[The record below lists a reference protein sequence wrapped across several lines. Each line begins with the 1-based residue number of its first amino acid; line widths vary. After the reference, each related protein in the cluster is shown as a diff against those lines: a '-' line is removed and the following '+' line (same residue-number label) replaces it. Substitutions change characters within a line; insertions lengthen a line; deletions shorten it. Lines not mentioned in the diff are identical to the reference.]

1 MYHAGSRPGLCSFQ
15 PDDACEESGFSPDV
29 IYSDNRAGN
38 LVTMAAEGDGA
49 VALSR
54 RTAEYC
60 IEKTGAGVRA
70 ESGNGKGAAIVDI
83 EPGINI
89 YMLTLQASSTKCS
102 TRP

>member
-1 MYHAGSRPGLCSFQ
+1 
-15 PDDACEESGFSPDV
+15 
-29 IYSDNRAGN
+29 
-38 LVTMAAEGDGA
+38 MAAEGDGA

-89 YMLTLQASSTKCS
+89 YMLIRTSLIPELPARFLTQ
-102 TRP
+102 